1 MATPPRA
8 PQAQGRTGLDGWR
21 DEMMNNFR
29 QRGLD
34 DLATQARVHSELKRA
49 AGYMKNLQQK
59 GGKELLLT
67 SLPIARLPDAVF
79 NMTQLKAIRTE
90 HCDLHE
96 LSPALQN
103 LRQLEALSLSGAG
116 KLNALPHAVGQ
127 LPRLQELRLVD
138 TGIQAMPPMWGASAL
153 KELTVSNTPLAS
165 LPDDLGALQK
175 LAHLS
180 LSGTQLRELP
190 ASAGNMSA
198 LQTLSLRDNKKL
210 SGLPQSLGNLSG
222 LESLTLAGNHIRE
235 LPSMR
240 EAHSL
245 QELTVDEPSL
255 AKLPPD
261 FGTRGTLGRLAHLS
275 LSNTKLREL
284 PADLGNLSGLKTLSL
299 QGNQRLEALP
309 QSFGKLSGLEMLSLV
324 GNRIQ
329 SLPSMDGVSALK
341 KLKIDDASLA
351 SLPRDFGAQHKML
364 TNLSLSNTQLRTLP
378 SSIDKLSHLQELKLN
393 DNAKLNTLPDS
404 LTKMKRLKKLDLS
417 GCKRLESLPQ
427 SIGKLATLQ
436 ELDLRNCT
444 RLTFA
449 ALPHSVR
456 FPRDGLRI
464 HLPDHLKAEV
474 QAERLK
480 ANPRA
485 QVLLGDLE
493 RKGELM
499 DDAIFDS
506 RPQLNEGE
514 VISLA
519 YHLKDANDRKPL
531 VQQKAERKGARE
543 SDSPLMRQALA
554 NLFNVSTDVGEFERI
569 QNAALSLPAILQREL
584 ADLMTAQEG
593 QQLVQSIGEAAYGV
607 RANAALQKE
616 LITLAHQIASDP
628 VIREVRQRHGRS
640 HLAEKLT
647 PLVEPLWENA
657 RALAPMPSDL
667 RKQLT
672 SLLAVEPGRKLVSE
686 ISKEVYSKK
695 HRDEILQ
702 DLMPTLAARIESDPR
717 SQEAH
722 RQLNREFSGISRQA
736 QKAEHAM
743 TMTAIVQDHWNGV
756 LAEAKKQGKA
766 PMVGPSGQH

>member
-1 MATPPRA
+1 
-8 PQAQGRTGLDGWR
+8 
-21 DEMMNNFR
+21 MMSNFR

-34 DLATQARVHSELKRA
+34 GVATQARVHSDLKRA
-49 AGYMKNLQQK
+49 ADYMKRLQQG
-59 GGKELLLT
+59 GGKELVLT

-79 NMTQLKAIRTE
+79 NMTQLKAIRTD
-90 HCDLHE
+90 HCDLRE

-103 LRQLEALSLSGAG
+103 LRQLETLSLSGAG

-138 TGIQAMPPMWGASAL
+138 TGIQALPPMGGASAL
-153 KELTVSNTPLAS
+153 KEITVSNAPLAA
-165 LPDDLGALQK
+165 LPDDLGALRK

-190 ASAGNMSA
+190 ASTGYLSA

-210 SGLPQSLGNLSG
+210 SGLPPSLSNLSG

-235 LPSMR
+235 LPSMSK
-240 EAHSL
+240 AHAL

-261 FGTRGTLGRLAHLS
+261 FGAGGTLGKLAHLS

-284 PADLGNLSGLKTLSL
+284 PANLGNLSGLKTLTL
-299 QGNQRLEALP
+299 QGNQKLEALP
-309 QSFGKLSGLEMLSLV
+309 PSFGQLTGLEMLSLV
-324 GNRIQ
+324 GNHIK
-329 SLPSMDGVSALK
+329 SLPPMSGVSALK

-351 SLPRDFGAQHKML
+351 SLPRDFGAQHKAL
-364 TNLSLSNTQLRTLP
+364 TNLSLSNTQLSTLP
-378 SSIDKLSHLQELKLN
+378 SSIEKLSHLQELKLN
-393 DNAKLNTLPDS
+393 DNTQLRTLPDS
-404 LTKMKRLKKLDLS
+404 LTKMKRLQKLDLS

-427 SIGKLATLQ
+427 SIGKISTLQ
-436 ELDLRNCT
+436 ELDLLNCT
-444 RLTFA
+444 RLTIA
-449 ALPHSVR
+449 ALPYSVR
-456 FPRDGLRI
+456 FPRDGLRVR
-464 HLPDHLKAEV
+464 LPDHLKAEV
-474 QAERLK
+474 YGERLK

-493 RKGELM
+493 RKGEQM

-519 YHLKDANDRKPL
+519 YHLKNANDRKPL
-531 VQQKAERKGARE
+531 VQQNAERKGARSAE
-543 SDSPLMRQALA
+543 SDSILMRQALA
-554 NLFNVSTDVGEFERI
+554 NLFNVSTDAGEFERL

-584 ADLMTAQEG
+584 ADLMTAREG
-593 QQLVQSIGEAAYGV
+593 QQLVRSIGEAAYGV
-607 RANAALQKE
+607 RANPALQKE
-616 LITLAHQIASDP
+616 LATLGQQIASDP
-628 VIREVRQRHGRS
+628 VIREVRLRHSRS

-702 DLMPTLAARIESDPR
+702 DLMPTLAARIETDPQ
-717 SQEAH
+717 SQAAQ
-722 RQLNREFSGISRQA
+722 RQLNRELPGLSQQA
-736 QKAEHAM
+736 QKDTYAMAM
-743 TMTAIVQDHWNGV
+743 TEIVRDHWNGV
-756 LAEAKKQGKA
+756 QAEAKKQGKA
-766 PMVGPSGQH
+766 PMAGPSGQH